1 MVVDTAGEFFAP
13 DMLCAQA
20 QSSDGKRIFS
30 FYEPDFQFFE
40 ISLEE
45 MKLLNRHSF
54 EREGPNGI
62 KGWVVEFQMLAADQ
76 ILAVEEVG
84 ANLFFLDGVKTKE
97 YVLDLESIL
106 GFKAECPFS
115 TRNDFYISPDKSKF
129 LSLPMSFG
137 KPVEGCSIAFDVG
150 TGCTCDGLRCSSG
163 QGIVHTPFLPRFSEN
178 LMWI

>member
-1 MVVDTAGEFFAP
+1 MEIQNQKQVNILENLQISIDSLVVDTAGEFFAP
-13 DMLCAQA
+13 NMLYAQA

-45 MKLLNRHSF
+45 IKPLNRHSF
-54 EREGPNGI
+54 EREGPNGS
-62 KGWVVEFQMLAADQ
+62 KRWVVEFQMLAADE

-84 ANLFFLDGVKTKE
+84 PNLFFLDRVKTKE
-97 YVLDLESIL
+97 YALDCESIL

-137 KPVEGCSIAFDVG
+137 KPVEGCSIAIDRGNGFIRTVVG
-150 TGCTCDGLRCSSG
+150 S
-163 QGIVHTPFLPRFSEN
+163 I
-178 LMWI
+178 